1 MCVFLCVSDE
11 GPYTKH
17 STGSRTPDGALAIRR
32 QSIPGNAHTYY
43 ALMVQFVL
51 PFVIYPFLSVPISFG
66 SALCDSTSRSNK
78 HTDEDKSSEN
88 RTHPNIG

>member
-1 MCVFLCVSDE
+1 MCVFLRVSDE

-32 QSIPGNAHTYY
+32 QSIPGNAHIYY

-51 PFVIYPFLSVPISFG
+51 SFVIYPFLSVPISFG
-66 SALCDSTSRSNK
+66 SVLCDSTSRANK

-88 RTHPNIG
+88 RTHPNTG